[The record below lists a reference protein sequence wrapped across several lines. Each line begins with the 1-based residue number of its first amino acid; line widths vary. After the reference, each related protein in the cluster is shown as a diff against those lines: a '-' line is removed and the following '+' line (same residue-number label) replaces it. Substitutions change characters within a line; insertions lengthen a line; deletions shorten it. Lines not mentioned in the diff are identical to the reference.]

1 MTHPGR
7 RPRAPR
13 GATSSASSAP
23 GFTPRLGIV
32 LGSGLGGLAD
42 ALDDAVAVPYAEIP
56 GFPPST
62 VAGHAGRFVLGT
74 LEGVPV
80 ACMQGRFHL
89 YEGHPPAVIKLPI
102 RTFAALGVEALLLTN
117 AAGSLRAEAAPGSLM
132 LITDHLNFMW
142 TNPLVGPN
150 DDDWG
155 ERFVGLEDAYD
166 PELRARLGADRRRA
180 RDPPP
185 RGRLLLAPGAA
196 LRDAGRDPRLPG
208 ARRRRRRDVDRPRG
222 HRRPPRR
229 DPRRGDQRDHEPR
242 VGMSAEPIDHEQTL
256 RGAALAAADL
266 TRLVRAFVA
275 SFAATPAAPATGGG
289 LSDAAAGGHPPQ
301 ARRPRAHRRG
311 DRLLRRRAHRRLD
324 HRGPGRRLRD
334 GRLLPGDDPRRGRG
348 PHPGDARLRARSSTG
363 PTRTS
368 RARRSTSTRPAASA
382 TRSRSCWPRSWR
394 PAAAPCR

>member
-1 MTHPGR
+1 MTHPAVD
-7 RPRAPR
+7 P
-13 GATSSASSAP
+13 ATLAADVLREHAP
-23 GFTPRLGIV
+23 GFRPRLGIV

-102 RTFAALGVEALLLTN
+102 RTFKALGVDALLLTN

-142 TNPLVGPN
+142 TNPLIGPN
-150 DDDWG
+150 DDAWG

-166 PELRARLGADRRRA
+166 PELRARLARIAGELGIRLHEGVYCSLLGPLFETPAEIRAYRVLGADA
-180 RDPPP
+180 
-185 RGRLLLAPGAA
+185 
-196 LRDAGRDPRLPG
+196 
-208 ARRRRRRDVDRPRG
+208 
-222 HRRPPRR
+222 
-229 DPRRGDQRDHEPR
+229 
-242 VGMSAEPIDHEQTL
+242 VGMSTVPEVIVARHAGIRVAAISAITNLAVGMSTEPIDHAQTL

-275 SFAATPAAPATGGG
+275 SFAGEAGRPAG
-289 LSDAAAGGHPPQ
+289 SDRAAGS
-301 ARRPRAHRRG
+301 A
-311 DRLLRRRAHRRLD
+311 
-324 HRGPGRRLRD
+324 PG
-334 GRLLPGDDPRRGRG
+334 
-348 PHPGDARLRARSSTG
+348 AQ
-363 PTRTS
+363 
-368 RARRSTSTRPAASA
+368 
-382 TRSRSCWPRSWR
+382 
-394 PAAAPCR
+394 